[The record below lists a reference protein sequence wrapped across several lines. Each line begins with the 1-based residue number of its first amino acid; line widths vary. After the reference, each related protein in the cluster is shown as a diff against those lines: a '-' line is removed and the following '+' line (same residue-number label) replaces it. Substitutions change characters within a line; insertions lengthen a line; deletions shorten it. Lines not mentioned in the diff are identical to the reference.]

1 MKEQANSGDTEDP
14 RIFDL
19 PATSELKAMLAEL
32 LEGAKKDIMS
42 NVQESI
48 DQIYADFEYVES
60 ETEGAQAQVNPEANT
75 DTAVATKIN
84 NFIQPKPSDLGE
96 GSSSDSFKTLAE
108 EFSVAEKTA
117 PAIDSNLAEIVKSL
131 L

>member
-1 MKEQANSGDTEDP
+1 MKEQANSDDTEDP
-14 RIFDL
+14 GISDL

-32 LEGAKKDIMS
+32 LEGAKKDILS

-75 DTAVATKIN
+75 DTAVTTKID

-96 GSSSDSFKTLAE
+96 GSSSNSF
-108 EFSVAEKTA
+108 
-117 PAIDSNLAEIVKSL
+117 
-131 L
+131 

>member
-1 MKEQANSGDTEDP
+1 MTHLANSDNSGVTEDP
-14 RIFDL
+14 GISDL

-32 LEGAKKDIMS
+32 LEGTKKDILS

-60 ETEGAQAQVNPEANT
+60 ETEGAQAQGKQEANT
-75 DTAVATKIN
+75 DNAVATKID

-96 GSSSDSFKTLAE
+96 GSSGDSFKSLAE
-108 EFSVAEKTA
+108 EFSGCREN
-117 PAIDSNLAEIVKSL
+117 SSSY
-131 L
+131 